1 MLATM
6 PRRPDVDA
14 KLWRAFT
21 DLAEVQ
27 RRRVLAIARDLDLTP
42 PQMWALR
49 YLEPGHPRPMGEL
62 TTALVCEN
70 SNLTGIIDRLE
81 RRGLVERRPSPT
93 DRRVRV
99 LELTPAGVE
108 LRMTIIRRVAEP
120 AAGFDALDDDDAAML
135 ASLLADVAREVV
147 AADGLAFP
155 DAGALEPE
163 AVG

>member
-1 MLATM
+1 L
-6 PRRPDVDA
+6 D
-14 KLWRAFT
+14 RAFVAKHAWLPLIHYIKRT
-21 DLAEVQ
+21 KRYKASKGKTVFKDRPIMYASH
-27 RRRVLAIARDLDLTP
+27 RDACILSKYA
-42 PQMWALR
+42 W
-49 YLEPGHPRPMGEL
+49 EL